1 MGQAWRIVKEK
12 YAATAFSGEGAA
24 RTGGR
29 WNSRGMRVVYAS
41 STRALAALE
50 TLVHLNPPVELRY
63 MIIPIK
69 FGGGLMEKLPPTT
82 LPVNWRAEPAPA
94 STQAI
99 GDRWLREGRS
109 VLLAVP
115 SVIMP
120 DELNYL
126 INPAHAAFRKLMIG
140 TPTPFTFDPRL
151 LS

>member
-1 MGQAWRIVKEK
+1 MGQAWRIVKAK

-29 WNSRGMRVVYAS
+29 WNSRGMRVIYAS

-50 TLVHLNPPVELRY
+50 TLVHLNPPMKLRY
-63 MIIPIK
+63 VIIPIK
-69 FGGGLMEKLPPTT
+69 FTAGLVEKLPRAA
-82 LPVNWRAEPAPA
+82 LPRNWRAEPPPA
-94 STQAI
+94 STQAL
-99 GDRWLREGRS
+99 GDKWLRESRS

-140 TPTPFTFDPRL
+140 TPTPL
-151 LS
+151 LLIRAC